1 MSLTAGVTVLVV
13 LLVRLFL
20 KKLPKKYSYLLWSVV
35 GFRLLCPVSFDS
47 IFSIFNLNIF
57 SRIGFTG
64 RAGAA
69 ADAMTDIVTGAAA
82 GAATDMV
89 LDAASGAIN
98 NMVTGAASG
107 ATTDM
112 VSGAVS
118 GAMTGMVS
126 GGTAG
131 TMTHTVTGDFN
142 ILKLA
147 VIVWIVGMAVML
159 VYGIAAYIMM
169 ARKVRNAI
177 WSERNVYHSD
187 RITSPF
193 VFGFVHPRIYM
204 PSFIESGASE
214 YVLLHENYH
223 IQRHD
228 HIVKPLAFV
237 LLCIHWF
244 NPLVWAAF
252 YVMGRDMEMSCD
264 EAVIGKMITEQ
275 TRITDGMSECEV
287 VKRYSYALLN
297 CASHGRF
304 NALFQPGFGEA
315 SVKGRIKNA
324 LKYKKFSR
332 IVTAVMVG
340 VCVIVL
346 AACGTNSK
354 DDSQKVEN
362 PMTPEKMMQIS
373 ETLRFT
379 SGKISDDSEGINGYT
394 GVKVVND
401 GQGNSTV
408 VWDKDSVRL
417 DENIA
422 PAGIYDYSAEVD
434 IDGDGEPERILKC
447 QYSIDDPNAYRTF
460 ILDRQDNGLKCVG
473 LPSRNIVT
481 ARAYDNYILEVK
493 VDYEQNIRV
502 YDCSK
507 PGKNKFLKELRES
520 LEGVVWDS
528 DGRVIAADS
537 ADGLSKSVAAGFGQE
552 LASGFNLRETEA
564 GFTVDSIDYYVNI
577 WLSDENNIKFAA
589 SLTYKLN
596 AGEPVFQSGSVL
608 DRTES
613 GGIAGQLDEN
623 FEWKEADTA
632 KGIELDMADTHGK
645 WTEQK
650 LEIARSL
657 YKEFT
662 PCAASL
668 DGEWLRALF
677 NEEYD
682 VLITQENTDAYGIY
696 HGGEYISVP
705 VGMAFATENN
715 VTIRLADVNEDGMA
729 ELYIHAYLGGCERNQ
744 LIGLE
749 PLAPLVDS
757 YSNAGNDL
765 MVRDYVKEYKL
776 TDAWIGEDDKVH
788 VSAEFVMN
796 SGKTYQTECI
806 VEDADRDGLEDFV
819 IEPVFFDTVIA
830 AEYPYEVKQD
840 IRFRVNQGSRARGNG
855 YIFMSI
861 PLQYDKAADHYIEQ
875 GDIELYYREMSPANW
890 G

>member
-13 LLVRLFL
+13 LFVRLFL

-64 RAGAA
+64 RATAAAMTDIVSGAATGTINNMVSGAA
-69 ADAMTDIVTGAAA
+69 ADAATGAMSNTASGAAA
-82 GAATDMV
+82 GAT
-89 LDAASGAIN
+89 I
-98 NMVTGAASG
+98 
-107 ATTDM
+107 DM
-112 VSGAVS
+112 VSGWVA
-118 GAMTGMVS
+118 
-126 GGTAG
+126 GGTAAG
-131 TMTHTVTGDFN
+131 TMTHTVTGNFN

-147 VIVWIVGMAVML
+147 AIVWIVGMAVML
-159 VYGIAAYIMM
+159 VYGIAAYIVMT
-169 ARKVRNAI
+169 RKVRNAI

-193 VFGFVHPRIYM
+193 VFGFVHPGIYM

-228 HIVKPLAFV
+228 YIVKPLAFV

-304 NALFQPGFGEA
+304 NALFQPGFGEV

-340 VCVIVL
+340 ICVIVL

-354 DDSQKVEN
+354 DGSQKVEN
-362 PMTPEKMMQIS
+362 PMTPEKMMQITD
-373 ETLRFT
+373 TLRFT
-379 SGKISDDSEGINGYT
+379 SGRVSDDSKGSIT
-394 GVKVVND
+394 GTSVKVVND

-408 VWDKDSVRL
+408 VWDKDSVKL

-447 QYSIDDPNAYRTF
+447 QYSTDDHNVYRTF
-460 ILDRQDNGLKCVG
+460 ILDRQDNGLECVG
-473 LPSRNIVT
+473 IPSRNIVT

-520 LEGVVWDS
+520 LDGVVWDS

-537 ADGLSKSVAAGFGQE
+537 ADGLSKSVDAGFGQE
-552 LASGFNLRETEA
+552 LRSGFNLRETED
-564 GFTVDSIDYYVNI
+564 GFTVVSIDYYVNI

-596 AGEPVFQSGSVL
+596 AGELVFQSGSVL

-613 GGIAGQLDEN
+613 GGVAGQLDEN

-632 KGIELDMADTHGK
+632 KGLVRD
-645 WTEQK
+645 EQ
-650 LEIARSL
+650 RQ
-657 YKEFT
+657 
-662 PCAASL
+662 
-668 DGEWLRALF
+668 D
-677 NEEYD
+677 
-682 VLITQENTDAYGIY
+682 
-696 HGGEYISVP
+696 IS
-705 VGMAFATENN
+705 
-715 VTIRLADVNEDGMA
+715 DGM
-729 ELYIHAYLGGCERNQ
+729 HC
-744 LIGLE
+744 
-749 PLAPLVDS
+749 
-757 YSNAGNDL
+757 
-765 MVRDYVKEYKL
+765 
-776 TDAWIGEDDKVH
+776 
-788 VSAEFVMN
+788 
-796 SGKTYQTECI
+796 
-806 VEDADRDGLEDFV
+806 
-819 IEPVFFDTVIA
+819 
-830 AEYPYEVKQD
+830 
-840 IRFRVNQGSRARGNG
+840 
-855 YIFMSI
+855 
-861 PLQYDKAADHYIEQ
+861 
-875 GDIELYYREMSPANW
+875 
-890 G
+890 

>member
-13 LLVRLFL
+13 LLVRLFF

-35 GFRLLCPVSFDS
+35 GFRLLCPVSLNS

-64 RAGAA
+64 RAAA
-69 ADAMTDIVTGAAA
+69 AAMTDIVS
-82 GAATDMV
+82 GAATGAV
-89 LDAASGAIN
+89 NNTVSDAVSGAMN
-98 NMVTGAASG
+98 ST
-107 ATTDM
+107 

-118 GAMTGMVS
+118 GTMDNMVS
-126 GGTAG
+126 GGAAGETAAG
-131 TMTHTVTGDFN
+131 TMAHTVTGDFS

-147 VIVWIVGMAVML
+147 AIVWIIGTAVML
-159 VYGIAAYIMM
+159 VYGIAAYIVM
-169 ARKVRNAI
+169 AKKVRNAI

-214 YVLLHENYH
+214 YVMLHENYH

-228 HIVKPLAFV
+228 YIVKPLAFV

-264 EAVIGKMITEQ
+264 EAVIGKMINEQ

-297 CASHGRF
+297 CASHGKF
-304 NALFQPGFGEA
+304 NALFQLGFGEV
-315 SVKGRIKNA
+315 SVKGRIRNA

-332 IVTAVMVG
+332 IVTAVMVC

-362 PMTPEKMMQIS
+362 PMTPEKMMQVS
-373 ETLRFT
+373 DTLRFT
-379 SGKISDDSEGINGYT
+379 SGRVSDDSEGGITGT

-408 VWDKDSVRL
+408 AWDKDSVKL

-422 PAGIYDYSAEVD
+422 PAGIYEYSEEID

-447 QYSIDDPNAYRTF
+447 QYSADDPNAYRTF
-460 ILDRQDNGLKCVG
+460 ILDRQDGGLRCVG

-493 VDYEQNIRV
+493 IDYEQNIRV

-528 DGRVIAADS
+528 DGKVIA

-552 LASGFNLRETEA
+552 LGSGFNLRETEE

-632 KGIELDMADTHGK
+632 NGIELDMADTHGK
-645 WTEQK
+645 WTEQNPR
-650 LEIARSL
+650 ERIYINVNS
-657 YKEFT
+657 
-662 PCAASL
+662 AA
-668 DGEWLRALF
+668 
-677 NEEYD
+677 
-682 VLITQENTDAYGIY
+682 I
-696 HGGEYISVP
+696 
-705 VGMAFATENN
+705 
-715 VTIRLADVNEDGMA
+715 
-729 ELYIHAYLGGCERNQ
+729 
-744 LIGLE
+744 
-749 PLAPLVDS
+749 
-757 YSNAGNDL
+757 
-765 MVRDYVKEYKL
+765 
-776 TDAWIGEDDKVH
+776 
-788 VSAEFVMN
+788 
-796 SGKTYQTECI
+796 
-806 VEDADRDGLEDFV
+806 
-819 IEPVFFDTVIA
+819 
-830 AEYPYEVKQD
+830 
-840 IRFRVNQGSRARGNG
+840 
-855 YIFMSI
+855 
-861 PLQYDKAADHYIEQ
+861 
-875 GDIELYYREMSPANW
+875 
-890 G
+890 